1 MSEGSIERR
10 NGILYGLRSLL
21 DCMRAMPEKIA
32 ALIAVTLL
40 LIAGC
45 ASATV
50 AVKPGD
56 RIQAAIDA
64 AIPGDRIEVY
74 SGTYQE
80 SLVINKPIVLKGI
93 DSGSGLPR
101 VETENGP
108 AITLKADGIVLE
120 GFWAKSA
127 SGWTEDAGILVLS
140 NNNVIRNNMASGNG
154 NAGMLFQECHN
165 NTIAGNVAL
174 ANSREGLSLK
184 NCSRNI
190 LQGNQVK
197 ENKYGLKLVN
207 SQGNEVL
214 GNSFLQNRYE
224 AIYMQNCQSNL
235 IEGNYAGSND
245 GGLIMDTCR
254 DNIVQKNDFVGNV
267 KGISVSYLDV
277 SKGIKSQGKGV
288 VISYNSMPSEESASS
303 NNTFYLNNLSN
314 KNNAYDDSLDRWD
327 NGKLGN
333 NYSNFNDASEGCKGK
348 KICDS
353 EYRIPGGH
361 SVDQFPLAAPAKIP
375 GRSSGPGG
383 AVLQLFQFSFLPG
396 GEMRVNFTSPATSE
410 VWLGV
415 ALGNQ
420 SQNDLYLGRNIT
432 GDVVLT
438 APLEEGSYR
447 LRMHDKNGTE
457 VMSMAFRVAAP
468 GIFASPLQVGS
479 CEKIF
484 VAFFGASG
492 QTNDWIGM
500 FRAGTSD
507 VASRQNLMG
516 QENGNI
522 TFSSS
527 DGGSF
532 EFKMFAAGA
541 SEPLASSNTV
551 EVKATSG
558 AKVVAEPSHV
568 APGGTVTITYWGAP
582 PEGTGVIGMYGMT
595 RPDKFDLGKRPIGS
609 RSCGSMTWQLPYAS
623 GQYDFRMFHDDI
635 NRPLIAQSNV
645 VTVG

>member
-10 NGILYGLRSLL
+10 NGILYGLISLL
-21 DCMRAMPEKIA
+21 AHMRAMPEKIA
-32 ALIAVTLL
+32 ALIAITLL
-40 LIAGC
+40 LIAVG

-56 RIQAAIDA
+56 QIQAAIDA
-64 AIPGDRIEVY
+64 ARSGDRIEVY

-80 SLVINKPIVLKGI
+80 SLVVNKPLVLKGI
-93 DSGSGLPR
+93 DSGNGLPR

-120 GFWAKSA
+120 GFRARSA

-140 NNNVIRNNMASGNG
+140 NHNIIRNNMASDNG
-154 NAGMLFQECHN
+154 NAGMLFRECHD
-165 NTIAGNVAL
+165 NTIYGNTAV
-174 ANSREGLSLK
+174 ANSREGISLK
-184 NCSRNI
+184 NCSRNL

-207 SQGNEVL
+207 SQGNRVL
-214 GNSFLQNRYE
+214 GNSILQNRYD

-235 IEGNYAGSND
+235 IEGNYVSNND

-254 DNIVQKNDFVGNV
+254 DNIVQKNDFVENV
-267 KGISVSYLDV
+267 KGISVSYLDF

-303 NNTFYLNNLSN
+303 NNTFCQNNLSN
-314 KNNAYDDSLDRWD
+314 KDNAYDDSLDRWD

-361 SVDQFPLAAPAKIP
+361 SVDQFPLAAPVKIP

-396 GEMRVNFTSPATSE
+396 SQMRVNFTSPAKSE
-410 VWLGV
+410 AWVGV
-415 ALGNQ
+415 ALGNE
-420 SQNDLYLGRNIT
+420 SQNDLYLGQNLT
-432 GDVVLT
+432 GDIVLT
-438 APLEEGSYR
+438 APVQEGPYR
-447 LRMHDKNGTE
+447 LRMHDKNETE
-457 VMSMAFRVAAP
+457 IMSMTFRVAVP
-468 GIFASPLQVGS
+468 SIFASPLTVGT

-484 VAFFGASG
+484 VAFFGATG

-500 FRAGTSD
+500 FRTGTSD

-527 DGGSF
+527 EGGSF

-541 SEPLASSNTV
+541 SEPLATSNAV
-551 EVKATSG
+551 EVAVKSG
-558 AKVVAEPSHV
+558 AKVIAEPSRV
-568 APGGTVTITYWGAP
+568 GPGGTVTVTYWGAP

-595 RPDKFDLGKRPIGS
+595 RPDKFDLGKRAVGS
-609 RSCGSMTWQLPYAS
+609 SSCGSMTWQLPYES
-623 GQYDFRMFHDDI
+623 GQYDFRMFHDDV